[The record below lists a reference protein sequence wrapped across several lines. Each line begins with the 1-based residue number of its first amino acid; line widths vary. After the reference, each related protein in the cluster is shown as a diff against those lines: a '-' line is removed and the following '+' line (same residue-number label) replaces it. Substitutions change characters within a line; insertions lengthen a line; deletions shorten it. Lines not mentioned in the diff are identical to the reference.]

1 MMFGLLSLPK
11 LLLTAAII
19 AGVWYGFRWLN
30 QRQAQIK
37 RSTQGQRRRPKQ
49 STYSENNE
57 TDIDDMFPC
66 PDCGAYVAKG
76 RKHRCS

>member
-1 MMFGLLSLPK
+1 MFGLLSLPK

-19 AGVWYGFRWLN
+19 AGVLYGFKWLN
-30 QRQAQIK
+30 KRQAQIK
-37 RSTQGQRRRPKQ
+37 QSAQNQRRRPKK

-57 TDIDDMFPC
+57 IDIEEMTPC

-76 RKHRCS
+76 FKHKCG

>member
-1 MMFGLLSLPK
+1 MFGLFSLPK

-19 AGVWYGFRWLN
+19 AGVWYGFKWLN

-37 RSTQGQRRRPKQ
+37 SASRKQRKAPGQK
-49 STYSENNE
+49 TYSKVDEP
-57 TDIDDMFPC
+57 DIEEMVPC

-76 RKHRCS
+76 SNHKCG